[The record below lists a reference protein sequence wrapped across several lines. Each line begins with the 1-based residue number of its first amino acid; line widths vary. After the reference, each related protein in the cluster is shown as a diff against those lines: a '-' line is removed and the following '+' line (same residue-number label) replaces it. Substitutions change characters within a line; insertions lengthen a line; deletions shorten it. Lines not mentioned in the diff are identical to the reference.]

1 MNIDS
6 GAAANIITKEVWE
19 QLKEAEVDV
28 LEMSTKVDRNLIAY
42 ASTEPMK
49 TCGMFK
55 AVIEAGHHKTSAN
68 FYVVENGQQCLLGD
82 QTAKQLQVLKIG
94 FNVDAIQAKQLKP
107 FPKFRGV
114 MVEIPIDENVQPMQQ
129 PYRRPPIAIEEK
141 IEHKLRSLLEQDI
154 IEQVNGPS
162 PWISPMV
169 PVTKES
175 GDIRLCI
182 DMRQANQAVL
192 RETHPLPLVDEL
204 LGSVDGAVRF
214 SKIDIREAYH
224 QIEISERSRP
234 ITTFITKYG
243 LFRYKRLMFG
253 ISCAPE
259 LFQKVMESIVAGL
272 EGVIVYLDDIVVYGS
287 SRDEHNKR
295 LAALLERLA
304 EYDILLNEEKCVYD
318 VDSLEFLG
326 HELSVKGVRPTE
338 SRIAAIQ
345 KFREPENVS
354 ELRSFLGL
362 ICYVGRFVPDLAA
375 RTAPLRELLRAE
387 VPFKWTPTE
396 SRAFLEIK
404 EEISKIEYLG
414 FFNRKDSTKLI
425 ADASPNGLGA
435 VLLQEDSSGHTRVI
449 AYASKALSDLEKKY
463 FQTEREALALVWA
476 VDKFKLYLQG
486 KRFTL
491 LTDCKALKFLF
502 NPKSKPC
509 ARIERWVLQLQSYK
523 YDVEHIPGTANI
535 ADAISR
541 LSTDRSSPRTFDES
555 AEKYIR
561 SVVESAVPSAV
572 TYSEIVQETANDHS
586 LQEVVRALHL
596 KSEVPK
602 MYKPYENELCAVE
615 GVLLRGNRL
624 VIPNTLRNRVIELA
638 HEAHPGIA
646 AMKRR
651 LRQKVWWPSV
661 DKQAEECVK
670 RCKECTLVSSLG
682 PPEPLKR
689 TRMPDK
695 PWNDIAI
702 DFMGPLPSSHNLL
715 VMVDYFTRFTEVV
728 VMKQI
733 TAAAVLEY
741 RNLSGRITVR
751 SSLAANGEVER
762 ANRTILKHLK
772 ISQETNNSDWIW
784 DLRTFLLMYNSTPH
798 ATTGVAP
805 SILMFGRV
813 LRDKLPTF
821 QEKLDRPNE
830 EEIRDRDWAQ
840 KLSGSKYADNRRNAK
855 PSKLKEGDI
864 VVAKR
869 MIKENK
875 LSSTF
880 APEEFE
886 IVKLCG
892 TDATLRSM
900 QSKREVHRNVG
911 HLKPIETSTPTQT
924 SEISDGNAEGHNH
937 PNNLLPPSDRP
948 TRSTRKPSYLS
959 EYIIE
964 EVLDDKV

>member
-1 MNIDS
+1 
-6 GAAANIITKEVWE
+6 
-19 QLKEAEVDV
+19 
-28 LEMSTKVDRNLIAY
+28 
-42 ASTEPMK
+42 
-49 TCGMFK
+49 
-55 AVIEAGHHKTSAN
+55 
-68 FYVVENGQQCLLGD
+68 
-82 QTAKQLQVLKIG
+82 
-94 FNVDAIQAKQLKP
+94 
-107 FPKFRGV
+107 
-114 MVEIPIDENVQPMQQ
+114 
-129 PYRRPPIAIEEK
+129 
-141 IEHKLRSLLEQDI
+141 
-154 IEQVNGPS
+154 
-162 PWISPMV
+162 
-169 PVTKES
+169 
-175 GDIRLCI
+175 
-182 DMRQANQAVL
+182 
-192 RETHPLPLVDEL
+192 
-204 LGSVDGAVRF
+204 
-214 SKIDIREAYH
+214 
-224 QIEISERSRP
+224 
-234 ITTFITKYG
+234 
-243 LFRYKRLMFG
+243 
-253 ISCAPE
+253 
-259 LFQKVMESIVAGL
+259 MESIVAGL

-523 YDVEHIPGTANI
+523 YEVEHIPGTANI

-715 VMVDYFTRFTEVV
+715 VMVDYFSRFTEVV

-733 TAAAVLEY
+733 TANRTVQVLHETFCRFGVPESIRADNGPQFVSGEFKSYCKEY
-741 RNLSGRITVR
+741 GIELRNTTPYWPQ
-751 SSLAANGEVER
+751 ANGEVER

-959 EYIIE
+959 EYIIA